1 MTVPEP
7 PVDVGLFVY
16 AVVPAE
22 RDLPEGVTGVDG
34 SSLALVPYG
43 DIGAVVGEVTIERPP
58 GRRADLTAYAA
69 VMEALLPA
77 GPVAPIAFG
86 CVMPDDR
93 AVVAELLAPREAE
106 LVALLSRLEG
116 HVQYNVRAG
125 YVEETVLAEIVRSNP
140 EIERLRE
147 RTRDVPE
154 DARVGDRI
162 RLGELVSQAWERLAR
177 LDADHLL
184 GAVAPMVSA
193 HAVRRDP
200 GPGAALDAALLVD
213 TARSQELEDTLEHLA
228 ETAHGRLRLSLV
240 GPLAPYDF
248 VGAS

>member
-1 MTVPEP
+1 MTAPNTS
-7 PVDVGLFVY
+7 VDVGLFVY

-22 RDLPEGVTGVDG
+22 RELPEGVVGVDG
-34 SSLALVPYG
+34 SPLALVPYG
-43 DIGAVVGEVTIERPP
+43 DIGAVVGEVAWERPP

-69 VMEALLPA
+69 VMEALLP
-77 GPVAPIAFG
+77 GGVVAPISFG
-86 CVMPDDR
+86 CVMPDDH

-106 LVALLSRLEG
+106 LTSLLAQLDG
-116 HVQYNVRAG
+116 QVQYNVRAG
-125 YVEETVLAEIVRSNP
+125 YEEGAVLAEIVRGNP

-154 DARVGDRI
+154 DALVGERI

-184 GAVAPMVSA
+184 SAVVPVVTA
-193 HAVRRDP
+193 HSVRREP
-200 GPGAALDAALLVD
+200 GPAAALDAALLVD
-213 TARSQELEDTLEHLA
+213 TARAQELEDTLEDLA
-228 ETAHGRLRLSLV
+228 ATTQGRLRLSLV

-248 VGAS
+248 VGTA